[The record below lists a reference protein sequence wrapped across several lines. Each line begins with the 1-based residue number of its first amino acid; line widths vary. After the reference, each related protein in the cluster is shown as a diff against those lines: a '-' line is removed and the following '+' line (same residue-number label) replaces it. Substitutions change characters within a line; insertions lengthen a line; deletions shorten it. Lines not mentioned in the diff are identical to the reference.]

1 MNKYT
6 TLSIRIALNTQCGFL
21 PFINLTP
28 IVIAEYIKSDILAV
42 TWGNLFVFLF
52 FHEVLNY

>member
-6 TLSIRIALNTQCGFL
+6 TLSIRILLNTQCDFL

-28 IVIAEYIKSDILAV
+28 IVIAEYIKYDILAV
-42 TWGNLFVFLF
+42 TLGEFFCIFVPP
-52 FHEVLNY
+52 

>member
-6 TLSIRIALNTQCGFL
+6 TLSIRIPLNTQCDFL

-28 IVIAEYIKSDILAV
+28 IVIAEYIKSDILEV
-42 TWGNLFVFLF
+42 TLGDFFVFLF